1 IIAASNQLDEHVI
14 KSLLE
19 QKAPIDIF
27 GVGTNLVVGKPDAAL
42 DGVYK
47 LVMSNHTPRIKLSE
61 ILSKVTLPY
70 KKQVYRILDSKGSFT
85 GADVITLFEE
95 QVPQI
100 MHHPFELLKTFSIEP
115 HHQKEALQ
123 HPVMENGKRLFP
135 PKPLSE
141 IAAYSRSRLAL
152 LPEEYKR
159 FNNPHIYKVGL
170 SRQLSDKRD
179 ELIRKYKSFE
189 R

>member
-1 IIAASNQLDEHVI
+1 PNAIKVAKEMEARGERLKGIRLDSGDLAYLAKKVRVLLDAAGLGYVIIAASNQLDEHVI

-95 QVPQI
+95 QVPQ
-100 MHHPFELLKTFSIEP
+100 
-115 HHQKEALQ
+115 
-123 HPVMENGKRLFP
+123 
-135 PKPLSE
+135 
-141 IAAYSRSRLAL
+141 
-152 LPEEYKR
+152 
-159 FNNPHIYKVGL
+159 
-170 SRQLSDKRD
+170 
-179 ELIRKYKSFE
+179 
-189 R
+189 